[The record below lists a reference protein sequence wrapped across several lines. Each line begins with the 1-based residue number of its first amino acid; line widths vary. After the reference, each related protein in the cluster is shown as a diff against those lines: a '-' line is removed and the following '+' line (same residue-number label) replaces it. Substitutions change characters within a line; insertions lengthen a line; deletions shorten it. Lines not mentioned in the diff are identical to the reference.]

1 MGCYLDTFLVVQ
13 CEWLLYCNVNNV
25 SCNIVK
31 KKKLV
36 VKIQCYYCW
45 RALARQHTILV
56 NREKKSKILSDVR
69 LEACAVEHYP
79 GWLRRQS
86 CANHMADI

>member
-1 MGCYLDTFLVVQ
+1 MFDDGQFGVGMK
-13 CEWLLYCNVNNV
+13 LLLLASV
-25 SCNIVK
+25 SETAHYSC
-31 KKKLV
+31 
-36 VKIQCYYCW
+36 QW
-45 RALARQHTILV
+45 G
-56 NREKKSKILSDVR
+56 KKSKILSDVR